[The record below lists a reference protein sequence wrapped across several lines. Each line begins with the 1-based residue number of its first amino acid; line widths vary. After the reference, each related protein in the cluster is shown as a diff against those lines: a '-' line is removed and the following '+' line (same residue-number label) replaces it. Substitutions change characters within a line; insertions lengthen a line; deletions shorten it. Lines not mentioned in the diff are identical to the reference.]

1 MSKKKHLSLRF
12 TSALLCMTIL
22 TGGMAANWTPIR
34 DIPVSAK
41 TLAELQEERKSN
53 EKKIA
58 EKQKELDSLQSDL
71 EEKEAYQK
79 TLQEK
84 ITLQQSNL
92 DIVSQELD
100 RIAQSLDETTQAI
113 SQAEDDIKVMEA
125 DIAIGLDEFKM
136 RLRAMYVQGNDSLA
150 SALVGATDFYDLLS
164 KYEYDGD
171 NAPII
176 RGSAL
181 GGLNGEPAWEDKIM
195 ELMDAV
201 DNYIPIPQ
209 RENEK
214 PFLMPVEDVFSITGR
229 GTVVTG
235 RIETGVIHVGDPV
248 EIIGLEEK
256 TLTSTCTGVEM
267 FRKLLDEGEAGDNVG
282 LLLRGIDKKEVKRGM
297 VVAKPGSITP
307 HTKFQAEVYILK
319 KEEGGRHT
327 PFHNKYR
334 PQFYLRTMD
343 VTGEV
348 TLPEGVDMVMPGDHV
363 TITVELIYPVALNEG
378 LRFAIREGGR
388 TVGAGQILKI
398 LA

>member
-100 RIAQSLDETTQAI
+100 RIAQSIDETTQAI

-164 KYEYDGD
+164 K
-171 NAPII
+171 P
-176 RGSAL
+176 
-181 GGLNGEPAWEDKIM
+181 
-195 ELMDAV
+195 
-201 DNYIPIPQ
+201 
-209 RENEK
+209 
-214 PFLMPVEDVFSITGR
+214 
-229 GTVVTG
+229 
-235 RIETGVIHVGDPV
+235 
-248 EIIGLEEK
+248 
-256 TLTSTCTGVEM
+256 
-267 FRKLLDEGEAGDNVG
+267 
-282 LLLRGIDKKEVKRGM
+282 
-297 VVAKPGSITP
+297 
-307 HTKFQAEVYILK
+307 
-319 KEEGGRHT
+319 
-327 PFHNKYR
+327 
-334 PQFYLRTMD
+334 
-343 VTGEV
+343 
-348 TLPEGVDMVMPGDHV
+348 
-363 TITVELIYPVALNEG
+363 
-378 LRFAIREGGR
+378 
-388 TVGAGQILKI
+388 
-398 LA
+398 